1 MPLYGEDRPWSTCTT
16 QEILL
21 ESPVMKIL
29 YVSPMY
35 YPVVGGGELHLK
47 ELCESLALRGHEVTV
62 MTSNVTDS
70 WNLWSGKSGGLPDTE
85 MVNGVKVLRFH
96 PSGGFGGRALDKW
109 LELRGGYRTLKWI
122 LTSIGASV
130 EEVEMLGRYPR
141 MLPIIPRVLRCD
153 ADIVVS
159 MNWYWPPGYYTY
171 LARKFGRFILVGIPL
186 FHTVQS
192 WSRNDIYKSMLEQ
205 CDAVVTNTE
214 YEAHFVHE
222 RASVKVEVAGV
233 GVHPDAFAQRN
244 GTEIRSRY
252 QLGKSPLVGFVGR
265 QQANKGVAKLVEA
278 MRIVWQW
285 NPQVRLVLAG
295 HGKQKDIEVESAIER
310 LGSFERQR
318 LVRINEFDEKD
329 KASLYDAFD
338 IFVLPSTEESFG
350 ISYLEAWMCHKPVI
364 GARIGSTA
372 CVIEGGTDGL
382 LVEPNDSRDI
392 ARAIVELLSD
402 PDRRVLMGERGYAKT
417 IEHFTWEKVT
427 NRVERLYLDL
437 IAEAQVPRFRRQPK

>member
-1 MPLYGEDRPWSTCTT
+1 
-16 QEILL
+16 
-21 ESPVMKIL
+21 
-29 YVSPMY
+29 MY

-47 ELCESLALRGHEVTV
+47 ELCESLAQRGHEVTV
-62 MTSNVTDS
+62 MTANVTDS
-70 WNLWSGKSGGLPDTE
+70 WNLWSGKYGGLPDSET
-85 MVNGVKVLRFH
+85 VNGVKVLRFH
-96 PSGGFGGRALDKW
+96 PEGDFGGRALEKW
-109 LELRGGYRTLKWI
+109 LSLRGGYRALSWI
-122 LTSIGASV
+122 LTSEG
-130 EEVEMLGRYPR
+130 VEMVGRYPR
-141 MLPIIPRVLRCD
+141 VLSIIPSVLRYD

-171 LARKFGRFILVGIPL
+171 LARKLGRFILVGIPL

-192 WSRNDIYKSMLEQ
+192 WSRNAIYKRMLEQ

-222 RASVKVEVAGV
+222 RSSVKVEVAGV

-244 GTEIRSRY
+244 GTEIRSRH
-252 QLGKSPLVGFVGR
+252 QLGQSPLVGFVGR
-265 QQANKGVAKLVEA
+265 QQVKKGVAKLVEA
-278 MRIVWQW
+278 MGIVWRW
-285 NPQVRLVLAG
+285 NPEVRLVLAG
-295 HGKQKDIEVESAIER
+295 HGKHQDIEVENAIER

-338 IFVLPSTEESFG
+338 VFVLPSTEESFG
-350 ISYLEAWMCHKPVI
+350 LSYLEAWMCHKPVI

-382 LVEPNDSRDI
+382 LVEPNDPRDI
-392 ARAIVELLSD
+392 ARAIIELLGD
-402 PDRRVLMGERGYAKT
+402 PDRRALMGERGYAKT

-427 NRVERLYLDL
+427 DRVERLYLDL
-437 IAEAQVPRFRRQPK
+437 IAETPVPRFRRWPK